1 MERYPEK
8 IALVSPYD
16 FALPGGVNE
25 HVTNLHSQFIARG
38 IESSIVAPVSRSI
51 SPEIQNFIAM
61 GKPLPIPTGGSVA
74 RVSLSVWLR
83 NRIRKLLKDE
93 NFDVIHIHEPFAGA
107 VTLGALLPS
116 DSRNN
121 VVRIATF
128 HSYGGSQLYK
138 VVAKRILRIYSDRLD
153 GRIAVSK
160 VAKEFINNY
169 LPDNYEVIP
178 NGVNVDTF
186 RNVDGFS
193 NLRDGKTNILF
204 LSRLENRKGLP
215 YLLMAYC
222 DLKWKYP
229 NLRLIVVGSGDLDS
243 ESSRILGERNPQD
256 VMLVGGVSEEDKR
269 RYYKSADIF
278 CAPATGQESFG
289 IVLLEAMSSGTPIVA
304 SAIKGFSQV
313 VSNEKDALLCTPKD
327 VGDLT
332 KTLTRLIEEPQLR
345 MRLSECGW
353 DTVQTYQWSVVS
365 EKVLDYYRKILN
377 IDMTKMSYV

>member
-38 IESSIVAPVSRSI
+38 IESSIVAPVSRSM

-116 DSRNN
+116 DSRKN

-138 VVAKRILRIYSDRLD
+138 IVAKRILRIYSDRLD

-186 RNVDGFS
+186 RDVDGFS

-204 LSRLENRKGLP
+204 LSRLENRKGLR

-289 IVLLEAMSSGTPIVA
+289 IVLLEAMSSGIPIVA
-304 SAIKGFSQV
+304 SEIKGFSQV
-313 VSNEKDALLCTPKD
+313 VNNEKNALLCTPKD

-332 KTLTRLIEEPQLR
+332 KTLTRLIEDPQLR
-345 MRLSECGW
+345 MRLSGCGW
-353 DTVQTYQWSVVS
+353 DTAQTYQWSVVS

>member
-1 MERYPEK
+1 M
-8 IALVSPYD
+8 
-16 FALPGGVNE
+16 
-25 HVTNLHSQFIARG
+25 
-38 IESSIVAPVSRSI
+38 

-116 DSRNN
+116 DSRKN

-138 VVAKRILRIYSDRLD
+138 IVAKRILRIYSDRLD

-186 RNVDGFS
+186 RDVDGFS

-204 LSRLENRKGLP
+204 LSRLENRKGLR

-289 IVLLEAMSSGTPIVA
+289 IVLLEAMSSGIPIVA
-304 SAIKGFSQV
+304 SEIKGFSQV
-313 VSNEKDALLCTPKD
+313 VNNEKNALLCTPKD

-332 KTLTRLIEEPQLR
+332 KTLTRLIEDPQLR
-345 MRLSECGW
+345 MRLSGCGW
-353 DTVQTYQWSVVS
+353 DTAQTYQWSVVS